1 MYAPRCPSIDAKYAA
16 SAPTS
21 LRALW
26 IFCPNPGSLIAA
38 FPASTGI
45 SIFIRNRILVSLLVQ
60 SLFDQVLEYPH
71 SIRNNPWHGRGV
83 SGHVRLV
90 DIGST
95 LTPNDAID
103 QSDDIL
109 IQTERVE
116 WRTFALSENDRQCDN
131 RAGAVDSNEATR
143 RLLRELKGLRFVG
156 PSVCKTNGEWGQLKR
171 NNLSA
176 NPYGRTMRVAGE
188 LKADYSYRPSGARAY
203 FSSCRPTLFYYS
215 RLSSAELHLR

>member
-1 MYAPRCPSIDAKYAA
+1 MLGAAFTKSSAIITGMNSTFALSHRKNGSAIAGICEASFMLTMMYAPRCPSIDAKYAA

-60 SLFDQVLEYPH
+60 CLFDQVLEYPH

-103 QSDDIL
+103 QSD
-109 IQTERVE
+109 
-116 WRTFALSENDRQCDN
+116 
-131 RAGAVDSNEATR
+131 
-143 RLLRELKGLRFVG
+143 
-156 PSVCKTNGEWGQLKR
+156 
-171 NNLSA
+171 
-176 NPYGRTMRVAGE
+176 
-188 LKADYSYRPSGARAY
+188 
-203 FSSCRPTLFYYS
+203 
-215 RLSSAELHLR
+215 